1 VDLTKHNI
9 QYKEIRM
16 SNIYKSISIPVF
28 VAATLLA
35 TTTPSHAYDFS
46 YNYVEGSYAS
56 STDDSLGVD
65 IDSTIIGLFGSF
77 EVSESVAITAG
88 YAGADYDDIDVDAT
102 SLQIGATLHT
112 SVGQMTDAYLNL
124 SLLKVDYDLPPPFA
138 DEDDS
143 GFGIIAG
150 VRHAINDKVEL
161 EAAYL
166 HVDIFDETSNQ
177 IGFGARF
184 YFTSSASFG
193 LSYATGDDVDTF
205 TGDIRV
211 QF

>member
-1 VDLTKHNI
+1 MTNRHKNI
-9 QYKEIRM
+9 LIHA
-16 SNIYKSISIPVF
+16 I
-28 VAATLLA
+28 VAATFLA
-35 TTTPSHAYDFS
+35 TTTVSHAYDFS

-65 IDSTIIGLFGSF
+65 IDSNTIGIFGSF
-77 EVSESVAITAG
+77 EISDNVAITAG
-88 YAGADYDDIDVDAT
+88 YASTDYDDVDIDAT
-102 SLQIGATLHT
+102 QLQIGATLHT
-112 SVGQMTDAYLNL
+112 SLGQMTDGFLNL
-124 SLLKVDYDLPPPFA
+124 SLVQVDFDLPPPFA

-143 GFGIIAG
+143 GFGIVAG
-150 VRHAINDKVEL
+150 VRHAINEKVEL
-161 EAAYL
+161 DAAYSHSDL
-166 HVDIFDETSNQ
+166 FDESFNQ

-205 TGDIRV
+205 AGDIRV